1 MKRPGHDGARSPA
14 MSRELAAWL
23 VAEVRLERAVADDR
37 TPDGLVVIHIGLARM
52 ALIRTLDGRQN

>member
-1 MKRPGHDGARSPA
+1 